1 MAVSVSQPTTVC
13 SRACSSNVCEPE
25 DNPFSAGDYDFEVR
39 GKQGQSQAETDVET
53 QNHMQVVEFTC
64 TKQWNVA
71 NISNDVLDPG
81 IINPEE
87 TAKIT
92 VELCNPIFL
101 NGNVIV
107 SLSTDNG
114 VTGTISGTAT

>member
-1 MAVSVSQPTTVC
+1 
-13 SRACSSNVCEPE
+13 
-25 DNPFSAGDYDFEVR
+25 
-39 GKQGQSQAETDVET
+39 
-53 QNHMQVVEFTC
+53 VV
-64 TKQWNVA
+64 

-81 IINPEE
+81 IINAEE

-101 NGNVIV
+101 NGNVVV